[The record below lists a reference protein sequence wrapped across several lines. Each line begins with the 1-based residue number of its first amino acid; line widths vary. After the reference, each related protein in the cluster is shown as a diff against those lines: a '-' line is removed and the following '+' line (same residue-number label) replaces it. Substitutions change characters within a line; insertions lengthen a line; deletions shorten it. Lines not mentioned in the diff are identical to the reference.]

1 VATGDPGGEKSASL
15 KASSVVRF
23 YLWRVARGLQ
33 FRGVV
38 DMDTAGWSRDVSSA
52 LGRFRQL
59 LRALGYFRPDAGRI
73 ALTLGLLLLSIGLN
87 LLKPWPLALLV
98 DSVLGSKPYPGW
110 LPETLQGWGPAAQI
124 TALVGAALGLHLIHA
139 AACAGH
145 VYFSIGV
152 GLRGLRRVRDDVFSW
167 LQRLSLR
174 YHHGTEAGDIIFRAG
189 TDTCAFQTLFL
200 HGLLIFV
207 SATGTLL
214 FMAVAMAKLNLSLTA
229 VALVAVPI
237 LLLSIKIFGR
247 AMRVRGTA
255 AQQAEGKVYALIHQG
270 ITALPLIQSHAREH
284 HEQQRFTAHTEEAR
298 QHKMAQQGLEVF
310 YWGSISVI
318 LSACTLGVTWVGAQ
332 QVLSGNLTV
341 GELLVF
347 LAYVAQLFEP
357 LHQLSQVGAT
367 LSSARASTRRVFE
380 ILDTPEEVK
389 DRSEARRVCQ
399 GRELDGLGGLP
410 TSADNMFAAAGAT
423 PGGSTRPPLPVYGN
437 VTYDD
442 VSFAYD
448 SSRAVLRHISFKL
461 LAGTSAAI
469 IGPSGAGKTTL
480 LNLLPRFF
488 DPTSGAVLLEGVDLR
503 DLRLEDLRAQVGL
516 VLQEPIILPTTV
528 AENISYGKPE
538 ATMEEIER
546 AAHLARAD
554 ELIERLPQHYRTVI
568 GDGGAHLSVGEKQRI
583 NLARAFLKDAPI
595 LLMDEPTSALDVE
608 SEAQVVAS
616 LFELMRGRTTLMV
629 AHRLTTIRRVDKI
642 LVVDNGR
649 LTEMGAPEDLLAEQ
663 GYYARVVGGQLD
675 L

>member
-1 VATGDPGGEKSASL
+1 MNPVARASDL
-15 KASSVVRF
+15 TSSV
-23 YLWRVARGLQ
+23 ARL
-33 FRGVV
+33 RAVV
-38 DMDTAGWSRDVSSA
+38 
-52 LGRFRQL
+52 
-59 LRALGYFRPDAGRI
+59 RALGYFRPDAGRI
-73 ALTLGLLLLSIGLN
+73 GLAVGLLLVSIGIN
-87 LLKPWPLALLV
+87 LLKPWPLAIIV
-98 DSVLGSKPYPGW
+98 DSVLGNKPYPTW
-110 LPETLQGWGPAAQI
+110 LPGQMRAWAQPGQLTAIIAASL
-124 TALVGAALGLHLIHA
+124 ALHLAYA
-139 AACAGH
+139 AVGAGH
-145 VYFSIGV
+145 VYLSIGV
-152 GLRGLRRVRDDVFSW
+152 GLRGLRRVRDDVFGW

-189 TDTCAFQTLFL
+189 TDTCAFQILFQQ
-200 HGLLIFV
+200 GLLIVV

-214 FMAVAMAKLNLSLTA
+214 FMTVTMARLNLYLTA

-237 LLLSIKIFGR
+237 LLVSIKVFGG
-247 AMRVRGTA
+247 AMRSRGMA
-255 AQQAEGKVYALIHQG
+255 AQQAESKVYSLIHQG

-284 HEQQRFTAHTEEAR
+284 HEQRRFTAHTEEAR
-298 QHKMAQQGLEVF
+298 QHKMAQHGLEVF

-318 LSACTLGVTWVGAQ
+318 LGACTLGVTWVGAQ
-332 QVLSGNLTV
+332 QVLAANLTL

-367 LSSARASTRRVFE
+367 LSSASASTRRVFE

-389 DRSEARRVCQ
+389 DRPEARPVRRGGDV
-399 GRELDGLGGLP
+399 DGAAGLP
-410 TSADNMFAAAGAT
+410 TSADDMFATAGAPAGP
-423 PGGSTRPPLPVYGN
+423 PGQPLQLYGN
-437 VTYDD
+437 VAYDD
-442 VSFAYD
+442 VSFAYEP
-448 SSRAVLRHISFKL
+448 SRPALRHVSFKL

-488 DPTSGAVLLEGVDLR
+488 DPVSGAVLLEGVDLR
-503 DLRLEDLRAQVGL
+503 DLRLEDLRAQIGL

-528 AENISYGKPE
+528 AENISYGKPQ
-538 ATMEEIER
+538 ATMEEIEA
-546 AAHLARAD
+546 AAHAANASAF
-554 ELIERLPQHYRTVI
+554 IEKLPQQYRTVV

-616 LFELMRGRTTLMV
+616 LFALMRGRTTLMV

-642 LVVDNGR
+642 LVVENGR
-649 LTEMGAPEDLLAEQ
+649 LTEMGAPDDLLAEQ
-663 GYYARVVGGQLD
+663 GYYARVVSGQLD

>member
-1 VATGDPGGEKSASL
+1 
-15 KASSVVRF
+15 
-23 YLWRVARGLQ
+23 
-33 FRGVV
+33 
-38 DMDTAGWSRDVSSA
+38 MDTV
-52 LGRFRQL
+52 GRFRQL
-59 LRALGYFRPDAGRI
+59 LRALSYFRPDAGRI
-73 ALTLGLLLLSIGLN
+73 ALSLGLLLLGIGLN
-87 LLKPWPLALLV
+87 LLKPWPLAFLV
-98 DSVLGSKPYPGW
+98 DSILGSKPYPGW
-110 LPETLQGWGPAAQI
+110 LPDQARTWGQPAQL
-124 TALVGAALGLHLIHA
+124 TAVIAASLGLHLVHA

-145 VYFSIGV
+145 AYLSIGV
-152 GLRGLRRVRDDVFSW
+152 GLRGLRRVRDDVFGW

-189 TDTCAFQTLFL
+189 TDTSAFQILFL
-200 HGLLIFV
+200 QGLLTFI

-214 FMAVAMAKLNLSLTA
+214 FMAVAMAQLNLRLA
-229 VALVAVPI
+229 AIAMVAVPI
-237 LLLSIKIFGR
+237 LLLSIKVFGR

-270 ITALPLIQSHAREH
+270 ITALPLIQSHARED
-284 HEQQRFTAHTEEAR
+284 HERQRFMTHTEAARQQR
-298 QHKMAQQGLEVF
+298 MAQQGLEVF

-332 QVLSGNLTV
+332 QVLAANLTV

-347 LAYVAQLFEP
+347 LAYVAQLFDP

-367 LSSARASTRRVFE
+367 LSSASASTRRVFE

-389 DRSEARRVCQ
+389 DRPEARQVCQ
-399 GRELDGLGGLP
+399 GRDLEGSAGLP
-410 TSADNMFAAAGAT
+410 TSADDMFAAGGAPAG
-423 PGGSTRPPLPVYGN
+423 PPCPPLPVYGN

-442 VSFAYD
+442 VSFGYE
-448 SSRAVLRHISFKL
+448 SSRPVLRQISFKL

-488 DPTSGAVLLEGVDLR
+488 DPAAGAVLLEGVDLR
-503 DLRLEDLRAQVGL
+503 DLRLEDLRAQIAL

-528 AENISYGKPE
+528 AENISYGKPQ
-538 ATMEEIER
+538 ATMEEIEA
-546 AAHLARAD
+546 AAHAAGAAQ
-554 ELIERLPQHYRTVI
+554 LIEKLPEHYRTII
-568 GDGGAHLSVGEKQRI
+568 GDGGARLSVGEKQRI

-616 LFELMRGRTTLMV
+616 LFALMRGRTTLMV
-629 AHRLTTIRRVDKI
+629 AHRLSTIRRVDKI

-663 GYYARVVGGQLD
+663 GYYARVVGGQLA

>member
-1 VATGDPGGEKSASL
+1 
-15 KASSVVRF
+15 
-23 YLWRVARGLQ
+23 
-33 FRGVV
+33 
-38 DMDTAGWSRDVSSA
+38 MNTAGWSRDVTSPV
-52 LGRFRQL
+52 GRFRQL
-59 LRALGYFRPDAGRI
+59 IRALGYFRPDAGRV
-73 ALTLGLLLLSIGLN
+73 ALTLGLLLFSIGLN

-98 DSVLGSKPYPGW
+98 DSILGAKPYPEW
-110 LPETLQGWGPAAQI
+110 FPEAMRTWGHPAQL
-124 TALVGAALGLHLIHA
+124 TAIVAASLALHLVHA
-139 AACAGH
+139 SACAGH
-145 VYFSIGV
+145 VYLSIGV
-152 GLRGLRRVRDDVFSW
+152 GLRGLRRVRDDVFGW

-189 TDTCAFQTLFL
+189 TDTVAFQTLFL
-200 HGLLIFV
+200 QGLLTFI

-214 FMAVAMAKLNLSLTA
+214 FMAVAMGRLNLQLTA

-237 LLLSIKIFGR
+237 LLLSIKVFGR
-247 AMRVRGTA
+247 AMRMRGTA
-255 AQQAEGKVYALIHQG
+255 AQQAESKVYSLIHQG
-270 ITALPLIQSHAREH
+270 ISALPLIQSHAREH
-284 HEQQRFTAHTEEAR
+284 YEQQRFTAHTEEAR
-298 QHKMAQQGLEVF
+298 QHKMAQQGLEVV

-332 QVLSGNLTV
+332 QVLASNLTV

-367 LSSARASTRRVFE
+367 LSSARASTQRVFE
-380 ILDTPEEVK
+380 SLDTPEEVK
-389 DRSEARRVCQ
+389 DRPEARRVCL
-399 GRELDGLGGLP
+399 GRDLDGSAALP
-410 TSADNMFAAAGAT
+410 TSADNMFATGGGVTAGA
-423 PGGSTRPPLPVYGN
+423 PRPPLPVYGN

-448 SSRAVLRHISFKL
+448 STRPVLRHMSFKL

-488 DPTSGAVLLEGVDLR
+488 DPAHGAVLLEGVDLR
-503 DLRLEDLRAQVGL
+503 DLRLQDLRAQIAL

-528 AENISYGKPE
+528 AENISYGKPD
-538 ATMEEIER
+538 ATMEEIEAAAR
-546 AAHLARAD
+546 AARAD
-554 ELIERLPQHYRTVI
+554 ELIEKLPDHYRTVI
-568 GDGGAHLSVGEKQRI
+568 GDGGARLSVGEKQRI

-642 LVVDNGR
+642 LVVDGGR
-649 LTEMGAPEDLLAEQ
+649 LTEMGAPEDLLVQQ
-663 GYYARVVGGQLD
+663 GYYARVVGGQLH

>member
-1 VATGDPGGEKSASL
+1 
-15 KASSVVRF
+15 
-23 YLWRVARGLQ
+23 
-33 FRGVV
+33 
-38 DMDTAGWSRDVSSA
+38 MDTAGSTRDLTSTF
-52 LGRFRQL
+52 GRFRQL
-59 LRALGYFRPDAGRI
+59 LRALGYFRPDTGRI
-73 ALTLGLLLLSIGLN
+73 ALTMGLLLLSIGLN

-98 DSVLGSKPYPGW
+98 DSILGSKPYPGW
-110 LPETLQGWGPAAQI
+110 LPDEVQAWGQPAQI
-124 TALVGAALGLHLIHA
+124 TAIIAASLALHLVHA

-152 GLRGLRRVRDDVFSW
+152 GLRGLRRVRDDVFGW

-200 HGLLIFV
+200 QGLLTFI

-214 FMAVAMAKLNLSLTA
+214 FMAFAMSRLNLRLAA

-237 LLLSIKIFGR
+237 LLLSIKVFGR
-247 AMRVRGTA
+247 AMRMRGTA
-255 AQQAEGKVYALIHQG
+255 AQQAESKVYALIHQG
-270 ITALPLIQSHAREH
+270 ITALPLIQSNVREH
-284 HEQQRFTAHTEEAR
+284 HEQQRFTAHTEVAR

-332 QVLSGNLTV
+332 QVLAANMTV

-347 LAYVAQLFEP
+347 LAYVAQLFDP

-367 LSSARASTRRVFE
+367 LSSASASTRRVFE

-389 DRSEARRVCQ
+389 DRAEARPVCQ
-399 GRELDGLGGLP
+399 GRDLDAQAGLP
-410 TSADNMFAAAGAT
+410 TSADNMFAGAG
-423 PGGSTRPPLPVYGN
+423 GGPAGLPRPPLPVYGN
-437 VTYDD
+437 ITYDD
-442 VSFAYD
+442 VSFTYET
-448 SSRAVLRHISFKL
+448 SRPVLRHMSFKL

-488 DPTSGAVLLEGVDLR
+488 DPTRGAVLLEGVDLR
-503 DLRLEDLRAQVGL
+503 DLRLEDLRAQIAL

-528 AENISYGKPE
+528 AENISYGKPQ
-538 ATMEEIER
+538 ATMEEIE
-546 AAHLARAD
+546 ASAHAARAD
-554 ELIERLPQHYRTVI
+554 ELIEKLPQHYRTVI

-616 LFELMRGRTTLMV
+616 LFALMRGRTTLMV

-642 LVVDNGR
+642 LVVDNGS

>member
-1 VATGDPGGEKSASL
+1 
-15 KASSVVRF
+15 
-23 YLWRVARGLQ
+23 
-33 FRGVV
+33 
-38 DMDTAGWSRDVSSA
+38 MDTAGWMRDLTSSV
-52 LGRFRQL
+52 GRFRQL
-59 LRALGYFRPDAGRI
+59 LRALSYFRPDAGRI
-73 ALTLGLLLLSIGLN
+73 ALALGLLLLGIGLN
-87 LLKPWPLALLV
+87 LVKPWPLALLV
-98 DSVLGSKPYPGW
+98 DSILGSKPYPGW
-110 LPETLQGWGPAAQI
+110 LPDEARAWGQPAQL
-124 TALVGAALGLHLIHA
+124 TAIIAASLALHLVHT

-145 VYFSIGV
+145 AYLSIGV
-152 GLRGLRRVRDDVFSW
+152 GLRGLRRIRDDVFGW
-167 LQRLSLR
+167 LQRLSLH

-189 TDTCAFQTLFL
+189 TDTSAFQTLFL
-200 HGLLIFV
+200 QGFLTFI

-214 FMAVAMAKLNLSLTA
+214 FMAVAMARLNLRLAA

-237 LLLSIKIFGR
+237 LLLSIKVFGR

-270 ITALPLIQSHAREH
+270 ITALPLIQSHAREY
-284 HEQQRFTAHTEEAR
+284 HERQRFTAHTEEAR
-298 QHKMAQQGLEVF
+298 QQKMAQQGLEVF

-318 LSACTLGVTWVGAQ
+318 LSACTLGVTWVGAH
-332 QVLSGNLTV
+332 QVLAANLTV

-347 LAYVAQLFEP
+347 LAYVAQLFDP

-367 LSSARASTRRVFE
+367 LSSASASTRRVFE

-389 DRSEARRVCQ
+389 DRPEARQVCQ
-399 GRELDGLGGLP
+399 GRDFDGPAGLP
-410 TSADNMFAAAGAT
+410 TSADNMFAAVGGAPAG
-423 PGGSTRPPLPVYGN
+423 SPPLPVYGN

-442 VSFAYD
+442 VSFAYE
-448 SSRAVLRHISFKL
+448 SARPVLRHISFKL

-488 DPTSGAVLLEGVDLR
+488 DPVSGAVLLEGADLR
-503 DLRLEDLRAQVGL
+503 DLRLEDLRAQIGL

-528 AENISYGKPE
+528 AENISYGKPQ
-538 ATMEEIER
+538 ATMEEIEAAAHAAR
-546 AAHLARAD
+546 AA
-554 ELIERLPQHYRTVI
+554 ELIEKLPDQYRTVI

-616 LFELMRGRTTLMV
+616 LFALMRGRTTLMV

-663 GYYARVVGGQLD
+663 GYYARVVGGQLA

>member
-1 VATGDPGGEKSASL
+1 MASAIRVRLVRVAHSLLSRVVWMNTTGWIREL
-15 KASSVVRF
+15 TSSVR
-23 YLWRVARGLQ
+23 
-33 FRGVV
+33 
-38 DMDTAGWSRDVSSA
+38 
-52 LGRFRQL
+52 RFRQL
-59 LRALGYFRPDAGRI
+59 LRALGYFRPDTGRI
-73 ALTLGLLLLSIGLN
+73 ALTFSLLLLGIGLN

-98 DSVLGSKPYPGW
+98 DSILGSKPYPGW
-110 LPETLQGWGPAAQI
+110 LPAEAQTWGQPAQI
-124 TALVGAALGLHLIHA
+124 TAIIAASLALHMVHA
-139 AACAGH
+139 AVCAGH
-145 VYFSIGV
+145 VYLSIGV
-152 GLRGLRRVRDDVFSW
+152 GLRGLRRVRDDVFGW

-174 YHHGTEAGDIIFRAG
+174 YHDGTEAGDIIFRAG
-189 TDTCAFQTLFL
+189 TDTNAFQTLFL
-200 HGLLIFV
+200 QGLLIFI

-214 FMAVAMAKLNLSLTA
+214 FMAFAMARLNLRLTA
-229 VALVAVPI
+229 VAMVAVPI
-237 LLLSIKIFGR
+237 LLVSIKVFGR

-255 AQQAEGKVYALIHQG
+255 AQQAESKVYSLIHQG

-284 HEQQRFTAHTEEAR
+284 HEQERFTAHTEVAR

-332 QVLSGNLTV
+332 QVLAANLTV

-367 LSSARASTRRVFE
+367 LSSASASTRRVFE

-389 DRSEARRVCQ
+389 DRAEARRVCQ
-399 GRELDGLGGLP
+399 VRDLDGRAGLP
-410 TSADNMFAAAGAT
+410 TSADNMFTVGGASI
-423 PGGSTRPPLPVYGN
+423 GSPRPPLPVYGN
-437 VTYDD
+437 VAYDD
-442 VSFAYD
+442 VSFAYVN
-448 SSRAVLRHISFKL
+448 SRPVLSHISFKL
-461 LAGTSAAI
+461 LAGTSVAI
-469 IGPSGAGKTTL
+469 IGPSGSGKTTM

-488 DPTSGAVLLEGVDLR
+488 DPVSGAVLLEGVDLR
-503 DLRLEDLRAQVGL
+503 DLRLEDLRAQIAL

-528 AENISYGKPE
+528 AENISYGKPH
-538 ATMEEIER
+538 ATMEEIEA
-546 AAHLARAD
+546 AAHAARAD
-554 ELIERLPQHYRTVI
+554 ELIEKLPDHYRTMI
-568 GDGGAHLSVGEKQRI
+568 GDGGARLSVGEKQRI

-616 LFELMRGRTTLMV
+616 LFALMRGRTTLMV

-642 LVVDNGR
+642 LVVDGGR
-649 LTEMGAPEDLLAEQ
+649 LTEMGAPENLLAEQ

>member
-1 VATGDPGGEKSASL
+1 MGTAGLTRDFS
-15 KASSVVRF
+15 SSV
-23 YLWRVARGLQ
+23 
-33 FRGVV
+33 
-38 DMDTAGWSRDVSSA
+38 
-52 LGRFRQL
+52 GRFF
-59 LRALGYFRPDAGRI
+59 RALGYFRPDAARI
-73 ALTLGLLLLSIGLN
+73 ALSLGLLLLGIGLN
-87 LLKPWPLALLV
+87 LLKPWPVALLV
-98 DSVLGSKPYPGW
+98 DSILGSKPYPTW
-110 LPETLQGWGPAAQI
+110 LPDQARTWGQPAQL
-124 TALVGAALGLHLIHA
+124 TAIVAASLALHLVHA

-145 VYFSIGV
+145 AYLSIGV
-152 GLRGLRRVRDDVFSW
+152 GLRGLRRVRDEVFGW

-189 TDTCAFQTLFL
+189 TDTCAFQTLL
-200 HGLLIFV
+200 LQGLLPFI

-214 FMAVAMAKLNLSLTA
+214 FMAVAMVQLNLRLAA

-237 LLLSIKIFGR
+237 LLLSIKVFGR

-270 ITALPLIQSHAREH
+270 ITALPLIQSHAREQ
-284 HEQQRFTAHTEEAR
+284 HERERFMTHTEAAR
-298 QHKMAQQGLEVF
+298 QQKMAQQGLEVF

-332 QVLSGNLTV
+332 QVLAANLTV

-347 LAYVAQLFEP
+347 LAYVAQLFDP
-357 LHQLSQVGAT
+357 LHQLSHVGAT
-367 LSSARASTRRVFE
+367 LSSASASTRRVFE

-389 DRSEARRVCQ
+389 DRAGARAVCP
-399 GRELDGLGGLP
+399 GRELDGTAGLP
-410 TSADNMFAAAGAT
+410 TSADNMFAGGAPAGS
-423 PGGSTRPPLPVYGN
+423 PCPPLPAYGN

-442 VSFAYD
+442 VSFGYE
-448 SSRAVLRHISFKL
+448 SSRPVLRQISFKL

-488 DPTSGAVLLEGVDLR
+488 DPVSGAVLLEGLDLR
-503 DLRLEDLRAQVGL
+503 DLRLEDLRAQIAL

-528 AENISYGKPE
+528 AENISYGKPQ
-538 ATMEEIER
+538 ATMEEIEA
-546 AAHLARAD
+546 AAHAAGAAQ
-554 ELIERLPQHYRTVI
+554 LIEKLPQHYRTVI
-568 GDGGAHLSVGEKQRI
+568 GDGGARLSVGEKQRI

-608 SEAQVVAS
+608 SESQVVAS
-616 LFELMRGRTTLMV
+616 LFALMRGRTTLMV
-629 AHRLTTIRRVDKI
+629 AHRLSTIRRVDKI

-663 GYYARVVGGQLD
+663 GYYARVVGGQLA